1 MQTWRLQPVRAVTLT
16 LLLLACSHGEPF
28 GPADHA
34 GSDPLQPN
42 IQPLRLTYGGGSSP
56 AWLPDGSG
64 FVYAYP
70 ALEHSNGTDTPDLCL
85 GVLPASG
92 GRRLLSACNP
102 SPFESDTLDLYE
114 QPAPA
119 SDGEHLAFLR
129 SSLDPLSGSGL
140 SSLVVGAFDS
150 LPGGAVVANNGFPGP
165 HGMVLDVGLLRWL
178 SDNELVVL
186 GSDNGI
192 LSPCADCRPV
202 VIRRWR
208 DAYRVAAGGG
218 AAPVAI
224 PGTEFA
230 TSIAVGSATELYL
243 TFGNDGRLVHHDL
256 NSGAETVVA
265 TFDASM
271 APRDADYANG
281 RVALVARGDITQLTD
296 DEGQPMQG
304 DDKGGELQVVNVAT
318 GAITPLPSATLLFRR
333 PRWSP
338 DGTALLVE
346 GYPYQVVTVVP
357 PDNVNTFIDTVV
369 SATSDIYRVQ
379 VP

>member
-1 MQTWRLQPVRAVTLT
+1 MQTWRPQPVRAVTLT

-34 GSDPLQPN
+34 GSDPLQPT

-70 ALEHSNGTDTPDLCL
+70 ALEHSNGTDNPDLCL
-85 GVLPASG
+85 GILPASG
-92 GRRLLSACNP
+92 GRRLASICSNSA
-102 SPFESDTLDLYE
+102 FEAETVDVYT

-119 SDGEHLAFLR
+119 PDGDRLAFLR
-129 SSLDPLSGSGL
+129 GLLDPVTGSGL
-140 SSLVVGAFDS
+140 TSLIVGPIDS
-150 LPGGAVVANNGFPGP
+150 LPAGTSVANNRFPGP
-165 HGMVLDVGLLRWL
+165 HGQVLGVGLLRWL
-178 SDNELVVL
+178 DRDQLLFL
-186 GSDNGI
+186 GADDGTF
-192 LSPCADCRPV
+192 SPCGTCDPIV
-202 VIRRWR
+202 VRRWR
-208 DAYRVAAGGG
+208 DAFRLAAAGGE
-218 AAPVAI
+218 APVAI
-224 PGTEFA
+224 TGTEFA
-230 TSIAVGSATELYL
+230 TSIAVGSASELYL
-243 TFGNDGRLVHHDL
+243 TFGNDGRLVRHDL

-265 TFDASM
+265 AFDASM

-369 SATSDIYRVQ
+369 SASSDIYRVQ